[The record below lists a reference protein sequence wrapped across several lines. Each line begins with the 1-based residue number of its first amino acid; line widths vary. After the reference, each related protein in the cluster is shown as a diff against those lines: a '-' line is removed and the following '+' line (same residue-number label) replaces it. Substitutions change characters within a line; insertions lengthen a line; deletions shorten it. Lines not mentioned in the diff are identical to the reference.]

1 LTYINCGTGGSDNQ
15 FLSAI
20 LTESIE
26 GVVIMAHKSDTA
38 SSETAKSSGT
48 ANFGALPIFQLGKDQ
63 TEAMLNVQ
71 KEMMTAYEEVSRSWI
86 DRVKAEVE
94 LWSDL
99 AKKLS
104 ATGSVPDGM
113 QAYRDTVAQRMKM
126 ATEDGQR
133 LLEEGQKIIGAVSR
147 SMSTNWPKSS
157 T

>member
-1 LTYINCGTGGSDNQ
+1 
-15 FLSAI
+15 
-20 LTESIE
+20 
-26 GVVIMAHKSDTA
+26 M
-38 SSETAKSSGT
+38 
-48 ANFGALPIFQLGKDQ
+48 PIFELGKDQ

-71 KEMMTAYEEVSRSWI
+71 KEMLTAYEEVSHSWI
-86 DRVKAEVE
+86 ERVRAEVE

-147 SMSTNWPKSS
+147 SMSTNWPKGS
-157 T
+157 TLKKAARGRNGMNGAAVDQNKKTPLTGETPWNSGSR

>member
-1 LTYINCGTGGSDNQ
+1 
-15 FLSAI
+15 
-20 LTESIE
+20 
-26 GVVIMAHKSDTA
+26 MAQKSDTA
-38 SSETAKSSGT
+38 SSET
-48 ANFGALPIFQLGKDQ
+48 ANFGALPIFQLGKDR

-71 KEMMTAYEEVSRSWI
+71 KEMLTAYEEVSRSWI
-86 DRVKAEVE
+86 ERVKAEVE

-147 SMSTNWPKSS
+147 SMSTNWPKGS